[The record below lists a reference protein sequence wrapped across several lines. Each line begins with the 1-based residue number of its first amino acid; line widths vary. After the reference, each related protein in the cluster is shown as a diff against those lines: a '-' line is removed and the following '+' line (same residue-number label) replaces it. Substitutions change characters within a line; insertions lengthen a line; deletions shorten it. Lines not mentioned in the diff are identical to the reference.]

1 MALRGNVDVETRP
14 YHRRPAQR
22 PALNDEEID
31 DIVAFLH
38 TLTDGYA
45 P

>member
-1 MALRGNVDVETRP
+1 VDLETRP
-14 YHRRPAQR
+14 YHRRPGQR
-22 PALNDEEID
+22 PALSDEDID

-38 TLTDGYA
+38 TLTDSYV